1 LSKLTPAKL
10 ADLAVAL
17 ASHGAPYIKL
27 RPYQLQ
33 WLAQGLAQRKDVVA
47 CVARQTGKTFWLATH
62 AVAQCNLN
70 PGFRYKWAAPT
81 QKAVF
86 AILEPTLKLVCAELS
101 ERHKPS
107 FDRQQSVWT
116 FPNGS
121 TITAAGCDNGQ
132 YDRLRGQT
140 ADEYAI
146 DEAGFVDDLE
156 LVEGVLSPQRST
168 TGGIGILTS
177 TPAVSLAHPFRD
189 RFLAA
194 KSINRAIHATMYA
207 NTAMSEQQRDD
218 HLSRE
223 ADARGMSLE
232 QFKASTLFRR
242 EYLAEFVGEE
252 TRRVTPAWT
261 EEITERCV
269 LDVAR
274 PEFFDAYQALDIGY
288 VDGNCVLFGWWDYVN
303 QRLVIEDEL
312 HQRQKLIKDLAVEWK
327 KKDAALYG
335 VGSWNGMLRASKH
348 WIDPPEYLKEQ
359 IDGMLPT
366 QPYLRVGDNDHQK
379 LGDLTLN
386 YGIGIYPTEKT
397 NKHAAIDDLNVAIR
411 QGQILVA
418 PRCEQLR
425 FQLDSLTWNKQRSEF
440 ERTKYGH
447 GEAIDALV
455 YMWRNINKDLDPRP
469 KRRDALLR
477 TEDREDFGYVPY
489 AKKLQ

>member
-1 LSKLTPAKL
+1 MAVEL
-10 ADLAVAL
+10 AAA
-17 ASHGAPYIKL
+17 GAPYIKL
-27 RPYQLQ
+27 RPYQLE
-33 WLAQGLAQRKDVVA
+33 WLSSLFSRRKDFVA

-86 AILEPTLKLVCAELS
+86 AILEPTLKIVCDGLAD
-101 ERHKPS
+101 RHRPQ
-107 FDRQQSVWT
+107 FDRQQSIWT
-116 FPNGS
+116 FQNGS

-168 TGGIGILTS
+168 TGGVGILTS

-194 KSINRAIHATMYA
+194 KAIGRAIHATMYA
-207 NTAMSEQQRDD
+207 NTAMTAEERDE

-223 ADARGMSLE
+223 ADARGMTLE

-261 EEITERCV
+261 A
-269 LDVAR
+269 DVAEKCAVSVPR
-274 PEFFDAYQALDIGY
+274 PEFFDAYQALDVGY

-303 QRLVIEDEL
+303 QRLVIEDEI

-327 KKDAALYG
+327 KKDAELYG
-335 VGSWNGMLRASKH
+335 IGSWNGMLRASRD
-348 WIDPPEYLKEQ
+348 WIEPPEYLRNQ
-359 IDGMLPT
+359 VDGMLPT

-386 YGIGIYPTEKT
+386 YGIGVYPTEKT

-411 QGQILVA
+411 QHQVLVN
-418 PRCEQLR
+418 PQCTQLL

-455 YMWRNINKDLDPRP
+455 YMWRNLNKGLDPRP
-469 KRRDALLR
+469 KRKDNFLR
-477 TEDREDFGYVPY
+477 TKEPSIDVGYVPY
-489 AKKLQ
+489 AKKLY